1 MSIAVKE
8 LRESTGLTQKEFSTM
23 YNIPLSTLRKWEQGE
38 SSPAPY
44 VLTLLART
52 LPSTNYSLKKLKARN
67 GRVFYYDLNQK
78 MVSDAYG
85 NQILIQEDL
94 TEIKESNL
102 ALYLSDLFDG
112 FYAIQNK
119 FNRDCKYDKEEDI
132 LWSE

>member
-38 SSPAPY
+38 ASPAPY

-52 LPSTNYSLKKLKARN
+52 LPSTNSSLKKIKARN
-67 GRVFYYDLNQK
+67 GRVFYYDSNQK

-85 NQILIQEDL
+85 NQILIQENL
-94 TEIKESNL
+94 TEIKEQNL

-112 FYAIQNK
+112 FYAIRDK
-119 FNRDCKYDKEEDI
+119 FNSDCKYDKEEDI
-132 LWSE
+132 LWS